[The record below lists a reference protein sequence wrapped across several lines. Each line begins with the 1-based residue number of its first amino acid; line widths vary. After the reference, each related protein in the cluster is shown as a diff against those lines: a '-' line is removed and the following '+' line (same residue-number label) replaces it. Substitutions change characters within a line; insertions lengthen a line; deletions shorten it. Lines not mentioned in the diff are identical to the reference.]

1 MSLPLAARGPVSAA
15 LGHDERD
22 YRVLGL
28 RARNPAQ
35 GLGMAFSR
43 AGVTVA
49 AGKTR
54 FHLSLIAYGRGGT
67 LRRVDRV
74 SPQVLAN
81 RVAYPHGGVREW
93 YANGPLGLEQG
104 FDVARAPARG
114 RGTLTLSLAL
124 SGDIRARLQRQG
136 VLLQGPHA
144 VLRYGGLSASD
155 ARGRTLNSWLELA
168 PGRLL
173 IHVDDRR
180 AVYPLKVDPFV
191 QQGELTASDGAEED
205 HLGFAVA
212 VSGNTIVAGARLHE
226 VGANEQQGAVYVF
239 TMPASGWANAT
250 ERAKL
255 TASDGAEQDELGYSV
270 AVSGNTVVA
279 GARFHRVA
287 NEKQGAAYVF
297 TMPASGWAN
306 TTQTAELSASD
317 GAARDELGYSVAVS
331 GNTVV
336 AGARFHR
343 VGANG
348 HQGAAYVFT
357 MPASGWANT
366 TTQAAE
372 LSASDGAAAD
382 GLGYSVAVSGNTV
395 VAGAPFHRVGA
406 NEQQG
411 AAYVFTMPASGWANT
426 TTQAAELSASDGAA
440 ADGLGYSVA
449 VSGNTV
455 VAGARFHQVGANGHQ
470 GAVYV
475 FTMPASGWANTTQAA
490 ELSASDG
497 AARDEL
503 GYSVAVS
510 GNTVVAG
517 ARFHRVGANEKQ
529 GAVYVFTMPAS
540 GWANET
546 ESAELAA
553 SDGAE
558 GDELGYS
565 VAVSGNT
572 IAAGAPKHMVG
583 ANEEQGATYAYTN
596 PPSTLA
602 SGGGSSS
609 IRTLPV
615 SRVLPRISSVHQSHS
630 TWRLGGRLA
639 RISARKKVQVGTT
652 FSFSLNVPAVIS
664 FNFTQRVSGRKVRGK
679 CRAQTK
685 KNRRRPGCQRTFTA
699 GTLYFTGHS
708 GTNTVAFQGRIS
720 SSVRLKPGHYALQ
733 ITAANSAGHSSSRQL
748 TFTIVK

>member
-395 VAGAPFHRVGA
+395 VAGA
-406 NEQQG
+406 
-411 AAYVFTMPASGWANT
+411 
-426 TTQAAELSASDGAA
+426 
-440 ADGLGYSVA
+440 
-449 VSGNTV
+449 
-455 VAGARFHQVGANGHQ
+455 RFHQVGANGHQ